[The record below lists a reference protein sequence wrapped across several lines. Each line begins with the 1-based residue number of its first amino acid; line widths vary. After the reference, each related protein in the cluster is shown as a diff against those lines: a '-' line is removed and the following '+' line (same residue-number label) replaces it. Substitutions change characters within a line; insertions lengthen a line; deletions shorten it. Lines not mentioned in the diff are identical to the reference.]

1 MTALV
6 RRARAW
12 LDAGVTWSQLL
23 TLVRRACAEQG
34 DERRVLLVLPDGS
47 HHVREVL
54 SEDVAAGGL
63 LGLVVWRDDPATGAR
78 SPGTKL
84 LFVPP
89 DKVLRLEVSGS
100 GPDDAG
106 RFGFDV
112 G

>member
-1 MTALV
+1 V
-6 RRARAW
+6 CS
-12 LDAGVTWSQLL
+12 WSSP
-23 TLVRRACAEQG
+23 TG
-34 DERRVLLVLPDGS
+34 
-47 HHVREVL
+47 
-54 SEDVAAGGL
+54 
-63 LGLVVWRDDPATGAR
+63 ATTSAR